1 MMKYFKILHIVLL
14 YGGGGWAWMRNI
26 HSIETGPQLVAVVV
40 V

>member
-1 MMKYFKILHIVLL
+1 LL

-40 V
+40 VWICLANGKQDY